1 MNQSNAAKHAAWS
14 SARFIRP
21 VTREWE
27 RRLGLHS
34 SLTFQRAS
42 TRQTILRPSHGGLQ
56 VTGWRPVTTRPSV
69 AQSGLVRASVSIHW
83 AGAGRPQADRRSSL
97 APASWRG

>member
-1 MNQSNAAKHAAWS
+1 MKQSTAVKHAAWS

-21 VTREWE
+21 ATREWE

-34 SLTFQRAS
+34 GLTFQRAS
-42 TRQTILRPSHGGLQ
+42 IRQTILRPSHGGLK
-56 VTGWRPVTTRPSV
+56 VAGWSPAALPHS
-69 AQSGLVRASVSIHW
+69 APQSGLIRASVKIHW
-83 AGAGRPQADRRSSL
+83 AGVGRPQADRRSSL

>member
-1 MNQSNAAKHAAWS
+1 MKQSIAAKHVAWS
-14 SARFIRP
+14 SARLIRP
-21 VTREWE
+21 ATREWE

-56 VTGWRPVTTRPSV
+56 VDGWRPATPHRSAPLC
-69 AQSGLVRASVSIHW
+69 GLVRAPVKIHW
-83 AGAGRPQADRRSSL
+83 TGVGRPQAARRSSL

>member
-1 MNQSNAAKHAAWS
+1 MKQSTATKHAAWS
-14 SARFIRP
+14 SARFVRP
-21 VTREWE
+21 ATREWE

-42 TRQTILRPSHGGLQ
+42 TRQTILRPSHDGLQ
-56 VTGWRPVTTRPSV
+56 STGWSPVTTRRSAP
-69 AQSGLVRASVSIHW
+69 QSGLVRASIKIHW
-83 AGAGRPQADRRSSL
+83 TGLGRPQADRRSSL

>member
-1 MNQSNAAKHAAWS
+1 MKQSIAAKHVAWS
-14 SARFIRP
+14 STRFIRP
-21 VTREWE
+21 VSKEWE

-34 SLTFQRAS
+34 SLSFQRAP

-56 VTGWRPVTTRPSV
+56 VTGWRPVTTRPSTR
-69 AQSGLVRASVSIHW
+69 QSGLVRAAVSIRW